1 MEKIIKE
8 GKSIEAAL
16 SALMEENNL
25 SKEEFLYTS
34 TVKKGKLFQG
44 TIYEVTAY
52 LKTDIN
58 NEIKEFLRKVVENM
72 GLEVTM

>member
-34 TVKKGKLFQG
+34 TVKKVSYF
-44 TIYEVTAY
+44 
-52 LKTDIN
+52 
-58 NEIKEFLRKVVENM
+58 KELSMK
-72 GLEVTM
+72 